1 MADLFGNKN
10 KFGVPVD
17 ESGTAGILM
26 PKLKFRFRVKVE
38 KFRQR
43 KRATEF
49 TQNVM
54 NVSRPKD

>member
-17 ESGTAGILM
+17 DSGTAGILM

-38 KFRQR
+38 DSASQGNAQRVYAECNERQQ
-43 KRATEF
+43 T
-49 TQNVM
+49 
-54 NVSRPKD
+54 

>member
-17 ESGTAGILM
+17 DSGTAGILM

-38 KFRQR
+38 DSCAKVMPR
-43 KRATEF
+43 EF

-54 NVSRPKD
+54 NVQQIQD